1 MTPYYE
7 TDDFR
12 QMIEKGR
19 MQGFMTFDEL
29 NNTLPME
36 MSDPETLETLLEM
49 LERLGIP
56 VVETDPLETRLEET
70 MAATDAEIAAIEE
83 EPLEDSVRMWIR
95 QASRVPLLNP
105 QKEQTLARLARMGDE
120 QARWTLAHA
129 NFRLV
134 ISIARR
140 YVGRGMPISDLIQEG
155 NIGLMRAI
163 ERFDEQKG
171 CRFSTYASWW
181 IKQAITRALKEQAR
195 LIRLPN
201 HMMQNIQQLV
211 RVSNEL
217 QQMLGRK
224 PSIGELAN
232 GMNMTPEQITNLMKV
247 IPDAISLEM
256 PVTENEEVSLLD
268 KLMDEESDM
277 PDTALEREQIRER
290 IEDLLDTLTERERA
304 VITLR
309 YGLSSSE
316 PMTLEE
322 IGQHMQLT
330 RERVRQL
337 EARALKKLRGE
348 NQRKDQEEGT

>member
-105 QKEQTLARLARMGDE
+105 QKEQTLARQVRMGDE

-201 HMMQNIQQLV
+201 HMMQHIQQLV

-224 PSIGELAN
+224 PSIGELAS

-277 PDTALEREQIRER
+277 PDTALEREQVRER

-309 YGLSSSE
+309 YGLSNSE